1 MFPLF
6 NVLVLCS
13 YVYLLKME
21 IERSVL
27 AHLKML
33 AMSIRGSY
41 FCLTAAYTAGSH
53 QFHQVC

>member
-13 YVYLLKME
+13 YFYLLKME
-21 IERSVL
+21 IDISVF

-41 FCLTAAYTAGSH
+41 FSPTAAYTAGSH

>member
-13 YVYLLKME
+13 YFYLLKME
-21 IERSVL
+21 IDISVL
-27 AHLKML
+27 AHLKMR
-33 AMSIRGSY
+33 AMSISESY
-41 FCLTAAYTAGSH
+41 FCLIAAYTAGSH